1 MSENITILSSILVKL
16 LNLTIKIFMQPK
28 VVIIVLIPDKIISNE
43 ILKNLN

>member
-28 VVIIVLIPDKIISNE
+28 AVIIVLIPIK
-43 ILKNLN
+43 LFQMKY